1 MKNFL
6 LFIISFVFAIYFAKT
21 KDENLTLKNDILEKG
36 YSIDNS
42 YVSEVRGKVEFVKS
56 ISSRLPDFRFVIVG
70 DSDVGWVDSLKIF
83 QADDTTLKQVIEL
96 DAEFNVSPLPRKQ
109 EYFFAEDYNYD
120 GYKDI
125 RILAWWGGSG
135 GESYIVWIYNP
146 KNKLFETDDFYR
158 SLSNAVF
165 DFKKRLLETYD
176 HNGDG
181 DNTYELYKFFNNK
194 YNLILEVEDWTD
206 EGAEHDKYFVRDIKK
221 RIDGKVKL
229 ISSERN
235 GESFGDIYEL
245 LEKSYR

>member
-1 MKNFL
+1 MKKIFVLLISFL
-6 LFIISFVFAIYFAKT
+6 LSFYCV
-21 KDENLTLKNDILEKG
+21 EKMNNK
-36 YSIDNS
+36 IDPNNETNEIGNSFDDS

-83 QADDTTLKQVIEL
+83 QVDDTTLKQVIEL
-96 DAEFNVSPLPRKQ
+96 DAEFTVSPLPRKQ
-109 EYFFAEDYNYD
+109 EYFFVEDYNYD

-135 GESYIVWIYNP
+135 GDSYIVWIYNP

-176 HNGDG
+176 HNGAG
-181 DNTYELYKFFNNK
+181 DNTYKLYKFFNNK
-194 YNLILEVEDWTD
+194 YNLMLEVEDWTD

-221 RIDGKVKL
+221 RIDEKVKL
-229 ISSERN
+229 IRSERN